1 MAEKKDRPFFNPG
14 NRENYPLMH
23 LRAKDNP
30 FQRYEQYVLVQ
41 RPQEIKYKDL
51 KEMVS
56 VNVSY
61 RNLPFKCRKDYIK
74 LNDQQ
79 VLVPITVELQ
89 NKDLTFKLE
98 NGAHS
103 AKVAIYG
110 IIQSI
115 TNRIITEFDD
125 DVAVSY
131 QPEQLQHGLT
141 ARSIYQKVVPLDKKM
156 RYKID
161 LIVKDL
167 NSGHTGV
174 ERSAIA
180 PPIYDDKKLAV
191 SSLILSDFV
200 RQLPQ
205 IPRDDEMFVLGD
217 VKVRPNLAKTFTSDQ
232 PFTIYL
238 QLYNAGLD
246 QTTFAPAL
254 GVSYKIVRDGQI
266 VLDLKEES
274 GESVQFF
281 SGQRV
286 VLIKSLPIKDL
297 APGQYSLVVEVKD
310 LINNQVVT
318 TNDSFQVSAPP
329 QQVANR

>member
-1 MAEKKDRPFFNPG
+1 
-14 NRENYPLMH
+14 
-23 LRAKDNP
+23 
-30 FQRYEQYVLVQ
+30 
-41 RPQEIKYKDL
+41 
-51 KEMVS
+51 
-56 VNVSY
+56 
-61 RNLPFKCRKDYIK
+61 
-74 LNDQQ
+74 
-79 VLVPITVELQ
+79 
-89 NKDLTFKLE
+89 
-98 NGAHS
+98 
-103 AKVAIYG
+103 
-110 IIQSI
+110 
-115 TNRIITEFDD
+115 
-125 DVAVSY
+125 
-131 QPEQLQHGLT
+131 
-141 ARSIYQKVVPLDKKM
+141 
-156 RYKID
+156 
-161 LIVKDL
+161 
-167 NSGHTGV
+167 
-174 ERSAIA
+174 
-180 PPIYDDKKLAV
+180 
-191 SSLILSDFV
+191 LSDFV